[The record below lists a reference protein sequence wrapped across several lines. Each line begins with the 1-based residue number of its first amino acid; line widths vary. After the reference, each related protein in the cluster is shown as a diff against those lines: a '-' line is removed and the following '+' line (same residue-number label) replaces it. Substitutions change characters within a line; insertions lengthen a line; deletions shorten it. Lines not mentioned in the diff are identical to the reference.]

1 MNKRFR
7 TCALD
12 QPYLLP
18 PCLQEWLPDHHLAR
32 FIAEVADEL
41 DLRSMYTAYE
51 RKDGRGLSAY
61 HPLML
66 TRVLLYAY
74 CVGVTS
80 SRRIEKMTYEDVAV
94 RYLAADQHPDHDT
107 IAAFRQ
113 EHLQEL
119 GSLFADA
126 LRLCRRAGLVKLG
139 NVALDG
145 TKLLANASRQE
156 SFSHARLCEQER
168 SLQEQI
174 DQLLRQAQQTDR
186 EEDERY
192 GKGRSGDELPPEL
205 ADAGRRLQ
213 KIREAKRALEQEAA
227 QALEEARR
235 HSQNARGRGRPRKG
249 EEPEDNPAE
258 RQRRKNRLKRAQQN
272 AKQPTRQFNFTDPDS
287 RVMRDNGLGCFVQGY
302 NAQIAVDSHAQVIVA
317 TDVSQQVVDRG
328 QLLPMCERIRDSLGS
343 LPPVL
348 SADAGYW
355 DTLSIED
362 PALRGTELLV
372 APDAT
377 HQWAKPK
384 PVHANPVVLRMREKL
399 SSGVARELYA
409 MRRTIVEP
417 VFGQIK
423 QARGLRRFAFR
434 GLQKVQAE
442 WKLICLTHNLLK
454 MFRYSWLPQV
464 S

>member
-1 MNKRFR
+1 
-7 TCALD
+7 
-12 QPYLLP
+12 
-18 PCLQEWLPDHHLAR
+18 
-32 FIAEVADEL
+32 
-41 DLRSMYTAYE
+41 
-51 RKDGRGLSAY
+51 
-61 HPLML
+61 
-66 TRVLLYAY
+66 VLLYGY

-80 SRRIEKMTYEDVAV
+80 SRRIEKATYEDVAV

-107 IAAFRQ
+107 IATFRQ

-119 GSLFADA
+119 GSLFAEA

-145 TKLLANASRQE
+145 TKLQANASRQQ
-156 SFSHARLCEQER
+156 SVSHARLSEQEQA
-168 SLQEQI
+168 LKQQV
-174 DQLLRQAQQTDR
+174 DQLLQQAQQTDQ

-235 HSQNARGRGRPRKG
+235 HYPNAGRRGRPRKG
-249 EEPEDNPAE
+249 EEPGGSPAE
-258 RQRRKNRLKRAQQN
+258 QTRRKSRFKRAQQN

-302 NAQIAVDSHAQVIVA
+302 NAQMAVDGHAQVIVA
-317 TDVSQQVVDRG
+317 ADVTQQVVDRG
-328 QLLPMCERIRDSLGS
+328 QLLPMCERIRASLGS

-377 HQWAKPK
+377 HQWARPK
-384 PVHANPVVLRMREKL
+384 PGNVNPAIQRMREKL
-399 SSGVARELYA
+399 SSGVMRELYA

-434 GLQKVQAE
+434 GLQKVRAE

-454 MFRYSWLPQV
+454 MFRYSWLPQA